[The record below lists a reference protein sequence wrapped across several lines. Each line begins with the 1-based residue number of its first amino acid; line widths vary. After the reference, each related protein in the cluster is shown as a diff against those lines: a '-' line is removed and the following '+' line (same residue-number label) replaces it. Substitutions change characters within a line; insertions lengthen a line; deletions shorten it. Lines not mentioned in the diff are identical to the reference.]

1 MKVNKTLGIV
11 FANSHDAL
19 LGKLTRQRSM
29 GSLPFGGRYRLID
42 FALSNLSNAGIDK
55 VGLITKANYHSLMTH
70 VGNGKPWDL
79 DRKNGGLSIL
89 PPYASPD
96 AQVYKGRLEAI
107 YGILEY
113 LLESD
118 EKNVVL
124 CDSDVVANI
133 DIKKLLSY
141 HKEKDAD
148 VTVVYT
154 HGDKPDG
161 QNDMMDFKFDADGRV
176 IAVNLEENTNCDYSL
191 DIVVIGRQLLIDI
204 VVSEINAGRVSLSHG
219 VFSKGYNKYKI
230 YGFEHKGFA
239 AVIDSPESYYRAN
252 LALLDASVRADV
264 FSRKNPIYTK
274 TRDDMPAKYGISC
287 KAKNSIIADG
297 CIIEG
302 TVKNSVLFRG
312 VKVGKGATIENCVLM
327 EGTTVE
333 KDSVVKNII
342 TDRFVKITDNQQ
354 IDGRNNKEQGYIEKN
369 SVI

>member
-1 MKVNKTLGIV
+1 MIKNNALGIV

-19 LGKLTRQRSM
+19 LGDLTKQRSM
-29 GSLPFGGRYRLID
+29 ASLPFGGRYRLVD

-55 VGLITKANYHSLMTH
+55 VGIITKSNYHSLMTH

-113 LLESD
+113 LIESSED
-118 EKNVVL
+118 NVVL

-133 DIKKLLSY
+133 DIKKVLKY
-141 HKEKDAD
+141 HKEKDAE

-154 HGDKPDG
+154 HGDKPEG
-161 QNDMMDFKFDADGRV
+161 QNDMMDFKFDSDGRV
-176 IAVNLEENTNCDYSL
+176 TAVNFEERMNCDYSL
-191 DIVVIGRQLLIDI
+191 DVVVIGRQMLIDI
-204 VVSEINAGRVSLSHG
+204 VVSEINSGRVSLSHG
-219 VFSKGYNKYKI
+219 IFSKGYGKYRI
-230 YGFEHKGFA
+230 YGYEHEGYA
-239 AVIDSPESYYRAN
+239 AVMDSMENYYKAN
-252 LALLDASVRADV
+252 LDILKGEVRSDI
-264 FSRKNPIYTK
+264 FSHKKPIYTK
-274 TRDDMPAKYGISC
+274 TRDDMPAKYGISA
-287 KAKNSIIADG
+287 KTKNSIIADG

-312 VKVGKGATIENCVLM
+312 VKIARGAVIENCILM
-327 EGTTVE
+327 EGTVVGR
-333 KDSVVKNII
+333 DSVVKNVIS
-342 TDRFVKITDNQQ
+342 DRFVKITDNQQ
-354 IDGRNNKEQGYIEKN
+354 IDGKKDYSYIGKN

>member
-1 MKVNKTLGIV
+1 MNTNKTLGIV

-19 LGKLTRQRSM
+19 LGKLTKQRSM

-55 VGLITKANYHSLMTH
+55 VGVITKANYHSLMTH

-113 LLESD
+113 LLESN
-118 EKNVVL
+118 EENVVL

-133 DIKKLLSY
+133 NVKKLLSY

-154 HGDKPDG
+154 RGDKPEG
-161 QNDMMDFKFDADGRV
+161 QNDMLDFKFDSCGRIV
-176 IAVNLEENTNCDYSL
+176 AVNLEENMNCDYSL
-191 DIVVIGRQLLIDI
+191 DVMVIGRELLIDI

-219 VFSKGYNKYKI
+219 IFSKGYNKYKI
-230 YGFEHKGFA
+230 YGFEHKGFS
-239 AVIDSPESYYRAN
+239 AVMDSPENYFKAN
-252 LALLDASVRADV
+252 LALLDSSVRDDV

-274 TRDDMPAKYGISC
+274 TRDDMPAKYGISA
-287 KAKNSIIADG
+287 KAKNAIIADG

-312 VKVGKGATIENCVLM
+312 VKVAKGAIIENCVLM
-327 EGTTVE
+327 EGTTVG
-333 KDSVVKNII
+333 KDSIVRNVI
-342 TDRFVKITDNQQ
+342 TDRFVKITDNQAV
-354 IDGRNNKEQGYIEKN
+354 DGKKDKTQTYIEKN

>member
-1 MKVNKTLGIV
+1 MIKNNTLGIV

-19 LGKLTRQRSM
+19 LGKLTKQRSM

-55 VGLITKANYHSLMTH
+55 VGVITKANYYSLMTH
-70 VGNGKPWDL
+70 LGNGKPWDL

-113 LLESD
+113 LLES
-118 EKNVVL
+118 EEENVVL

-133 DIKKLLSY
+133 NIKKLLAY
-141 HKEKDAD
+141 HKEKGAD
-148 VTVVYT
+148 VTVVYA
-154 HGDKPDG
+154 HGNKPEG
-161 QNDMMDFKFDADGRV
+161 QNDMMDYKIDSDGRI
-176 IAVNLEENTNCDYSL
+176 IAVNYEEAKDCDFSL
-191 DIVVIGRQLLIDI
+191 DVMVIDRQMLIDV

-219 VFSKGYNKYKI
+219 IFAKGYNKYKI
-230 YGFEHKGFA
+230 YGFKHEGFA
-239 AVIDSPESYYRAN
+239 AVMDSMESYYSAN
-252 LALLDASVRADV
+252 LALLKEEVRSSV
-264 FSRKNPIYTK
+264 FSKENPVYTK
-274 TRDDMPAKYGISC
+274 TRDDMPAKYGIS
-287 KAKNSIIADG
+287 AKTKNVMIADG

-312 VKVGKGATIENCVLM
+312 VKIGKGAIIENCVLM
-327 EGTTVE
+327 EGT
-333 KDSVVKNII
+333 VVGRNSILKNVI
-342 TDRFVKITDNQQ
+342 TDRFVKVTDNQQ
-354 IDGRNNKEQGYIEKN
+354 VDGKKDTPYIEKN